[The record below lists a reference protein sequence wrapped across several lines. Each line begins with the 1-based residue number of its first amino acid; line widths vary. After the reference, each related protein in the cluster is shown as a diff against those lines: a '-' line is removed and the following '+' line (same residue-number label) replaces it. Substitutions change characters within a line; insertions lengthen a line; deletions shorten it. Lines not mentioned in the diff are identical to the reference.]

1 MNLPDIGLALMS
13 TTPVLPGAGLLR
25 FALPLMWAVVLAGSV
40 CALGP
45 RLPYRWRWVLT
56 MLTAVWALIPGPL
69 SITYWLGLA
78 FQMPSLVTGL
88 IAAGWLVAGLSQR
101 RTFKASSPGLDRL
114 GLMGIVLG
122 WLLLLD
128 TLALLPSSLYGWGF
142 GTAALMLVSVLA
154 VLFWGM
160 AGGSA
165 LGFRGLILM
174 AAVLVL
180 FVVTRL
186 PTGNLWDALL
196 DPWLWV
202 VLQVVWLRRLWLRWV
217 GRHGV

>member
-1 MNLPDIGLALMS
+1 MNLPEIGLALMP

-25 FALPLMWAVVLAGSV
+25 FALPVMWAVALAGSV

-128 TLALLPSSLYGWGF
+128 TLALMPSSLYAWGF

-154 VLFWGM
+154 VLFWAM
-160 AGGSA
+160 VGGSA

>member
-154 VLFWGM
+154 ALFWAM

>member
-1 MNLPDIGLALMS
+1 MNLPEIGLALMP

-25 FALPLMWAVVLAGSV
+25 FALPVMWAVVLAGSV

-128 TLALLPSSLYGWGF
+128 TLALLPSSLYAWGF

>member
-78 FQMPSLVTGL
+78 FQMPSLMTGL

>member
-78 FQMPSLVTGL
+78 FQMPSLVTSL

-101 RTFKASSPGLDRL
+101 RIFKASSPGLDRL

>member
-128 TLALLPSSLYGWGF
+128 TLALLPSSLYAWGF